1 MVSLLEQYET
11 ETQQTNDNFDADLNN
26 PVSKNLRIELYL

>member
-11 ETQQTNDNFDADLNN
+11 EAQSPMIGSDTSTELNN
-26 PVSKNLRIELYL
+26 PVI